1 MSKSPDI
8 RQSFVRYAIV
18 ATVIFVVFLFVKRD
32 NIIRW
37 VQAGFTLRNQKR
49 QIEML
54 KQQNA
59 ELDRRIELLSSD
71 RDSLETFAREEFFFS
86 APGDDVYIVE

>member
-37 VQAGFTLRNQKR
+37 VQAVFTLRNQKR

>member
-49 QIEML
+49 QIETL